1 MSPKIVMVTIG
12 ALMTL
17 HGIGLYF
24 IAGSMSGYT
33 DPTEAMIAMG
43 ARLNET
49 IGIMTLLVGVI
60 LLASFNIDI
69 NSAKRV
75 VVGTGIAMAICCAFS
90 AERHVNQVWNGEG
103 GPPVFIPIIFGL
115 LALRYFYVALIKKHS
130 IKNTNLFQ
138 RMNCPKN

>member
-1 MSPKIVMVTIG
+1 MTPKIVLVTIG

-24 IAGSMSGYT
+24 SAGSIAEYT
-33 DPTEAMIAMG
+33 DPTEAMIAMS

-60 LLASFNIDI
+60 LLASFNIDS
-69 NSAKRV
+69 NSAKKV
-75 VVGTGIAMAICCAFS
+75 VIGTGIAMAICCAYS
-90 AERHVNQVWNGEG
+90 TEHHVNKVWNGEG

-115 LALRYFYVALIKKHS
+115 LALWSFYVGLKKDS
-130 IKNTNLFQ
+130 SE
-138 RMNCPKN
+138 

>member
-1 MSPKIVMVTIG
+1 MSQKIVLVTIG

-24 IAGSMSGYT
+24 SAGSIGEYT
-33 DPTEAMIAMG
+33 DPTEAMIAMS

-60 LLASFNIDI
+60 LLASFNIDT

-75 VVGTGIAMAICCAFS
+75 VVGTGISMAICCAFS
-90 AERHVNQVWNGEG
+90 AENHVNKVWNGEG

-115 LALRYFYVALIKKHS
+115 LALWSFYVGHS
-130 IKNTNLFQ
+130 YT
-138 RMNCPKN
+138 

>member
-1 MSPKIVMVTIG
+1 MTPKIVLVSIG

-24 IAGSMSGYT
+24 SAGSIAEYT
-33 DPTEAMIAMG
+33 DPTEAMIAMS

-60 LLASFNIDI
+60 LLASFNIDS
-69 NSAKRV
+69 NSAKKV
-75 VVGTGIAMAICCAFS
+75 VIGTGIAMAISSGFS
-90 AERHVNQVWNGEG
+90 AENHVNQVWNGEG

-115 LALRYFYVALIKKHS
+115 LALWSFYVGLKKDS
-130 IKNTNLFQ
+130 SE
-138 RMNCPKN
+138 

>member
-1 MSPKIVMVTIG
+1 MTPKIVLVTIG

-24 IAGSMSGYT
+24 SAGSIAEYT

-60 LLASFNIDI
+60 SLASFNIET
-69 NSAKRV
+69 NSAKKV

-90 AERHVNQVWNGEG
+90 TERHVNQVWNGEG

-115 LALRYFYVALIKKHS
+115 LALWSFYVGL
-130 IKNTNLFQ
+130 KND
-138 RMNCPKN
+138 PSESE

>member
-1 MSPKIVMVTIG
+1 MTPKIVLVTIG

-24 IAGSMSGYT
+24 GADSIAEYT

-49 IGIMTLLVGVI
+49 IGIITLLVGVI
-60 LLASFNIDI
+60 LLASFNIDT

-75 VVGTGIAMAICCAFS
+75 VVGTGITMAICCAFS

-115 LALRYFYVALIKKHS
+115 LALWSFYVGLKKDS
-130 IKNTNLFQ
+130 SE
-138 RMNCPKN
+138 

>member
-1 MSPKIVMVTIG
+1 MSPKIILVTIG

-17 HGIGLYF
+17 HGIGLCF
-24 IAGSMSGYT
+24 IAGSMTGYT

-49 IGIMTLLVGVI
+49 VGIMTLLVGVI
-60 LLASFNIDI
+60 LLASFNIDT
-69 NSAKRV
+69 NSAKKV
-75 VVGTGIAMAICCAFS
+75 VVGTGITMAICCAFS

-115 LALRYFYVALIKKHS
+115 LSLWSFYVGLKKDS
-130 IKNTNLFQ
+130 SE
-138 RMNCPKN
+138 

>member
-1 MSPKIVMVTIG
+1 MSPKIVLVTIG

-24 IAGSMSGYT
+24 SAGSIAEYT
-33 DPTEAMIAMG
+33 DPTEAMIAMS

-60 LLASFNIDI
+60 LLASFNIDS
-69 NSAKRV
+69 NSAKKV
-75 VVGTGIAMAICCAFS
+75 VIGTGIAMAISSAFS
-90 AERHVNQVWNGEG
+90 AEHHVNQVWNGEG

-115 LALRYFYVALIKKHS
+115 LALWSFYVGLKKDPS
-130 IKNTNLFQ
+130 E
-138 RMNCPKN
+138 

>member
-1 MSPKIVMVTIG
+1 MTPKSVLVTIG

-24 IAGSMSGYT
+24 SADSIAEYT
-33 DPTEAMIAMG
+33 DPTEAMIAMS

-60 LLASFNIDI
+60 LLASFNIDS
-69 NSAKRV
+69 NSAKKV
-75 VVGTGIAMAICCAFS
+75 VIGTGIAMAISSAFS
-90 AERHVNQVWNGEG
+90 AEHHVNQVWNGEG

-115 LALRYFYVALIKKHS
+115 LALWSFYVGLKKDS
-130 IKNTNLFQ
+130 SE
-138 RMNCPKN
+138 